1 MTGTSMTGTGIMRT
15 RFVVWLAA
23 LVLTSISADVLAE
36 GLTLEIPNGNASAI
50 PVAVVPF
57 KFEGT
62 TQPPDTDVA
71 DVVRGDLNRSGQF
84 RALAK
89 GAIVEF
95 PTRGEEIKYPT
106 WRMLKQAY
114 LVVGREV
121 ESANGD
127 VRVEFQLYT
136 VGSQQ
141 QLLAL
146 A

>member
-1 MTGTSMTGTGIMRT
+1 MRT
-15 RFVVWLAA
+15 RLLSWLGFLLLIPIGGEAF
-23 LVLTSISADVLAE
+23 AE
-36 GLTLEIPNGNASAI
+36 SLTLEIPNGNASAI

-57 KFEGT
+57 KFDGT

-71 DVVRGDLNRSGQF
+71 DVIRGDLNRSGQF

-89 GAIVEF
+89 GDIVEF

-106 WRMLKQAY
+106 WRMLKQDY
-114 LVVGREV
+114 IVVGREV
-121 ESANGD
+121 EGAGGD
-127 VRVEFQLYT
+127 IRVEFQLYT

-146 A
+146 AISCAGSPIR